1 MTGEDLDHLTV
12 AWENWAAAPLT
23 STRKIARA
31 RLHLIFLLVRFGA
44 LRLAEA
50 LAFDPPDIDLQTGLL
65 QTRGAFGRHL
75 LLPMHSLRPLRRI
88 LSMEEASQPGFLHLD
103 SGFIRRAF
111 HNVATLAGVKPSWA
125 GPRALRYLRG
135 HELLRQHMPLKLVQ
149 DYLGL
154 ARPAQISAFLEFI
167 ATYGDAPAASRD
179 ANTFTGV
186 IEEITTGVR
195 TTQIRLRT
203 FSGLRLTAHC
213 AMRESARLEPQPEMV
228 VSARIAPDRILL
240 GKQYAGYA
248 NVLAGKLTALY
259 NDGVEAFI
267 ALELAGGEILQA
279 EMESSLLADFEPEL
293 GQDVLACFPARAVF
307 LLAI

>member
-1 MTGEDLDHLTV
+1 MTGEGVEQLTV

-23 STRKIARA
+23 PARKVARA
-31 RLHLIFLLVRFGA
+31 RLHLIFLLVRFGG

-50 LAFDPPDIDLQTGLL
+50 LAFEPADLDLQTGLL

-75 LLPMHSLRPLRRI
+75 LLPMHSLRLLRRI
-88 LSMEEASQPGFLHLD
+88 LSLEEARQPGFLHLD

-111 HNVATLAGVKPSWA
+111 HNVATFAGVKPAWA

-135 HELLRQHMPLKLVQ
+135 HELLRQHMPLKLIQ

-167 ATYGDAPAASRD
+167 AAYGDSPAASRE
-179 ANTFTGV
+179 ANIFTGV
-186 IEEITTGVR
+186 VEEITTGVR

-203 FSGLRLTAHC
+203 FSGLWLTAHFPL
-213 AMRESARLEPQPEMV
+213 RESARLEPQPEMV

-267 ALELAGGEILQA
+267 ALELAGGEIMQA
-279 EMESSLLADFEPEL
+279 EMESSLLADFEPEQGL
-293 GQDVLACFPARAVF
+293 EVLACFPARAVA
-307 LLAI
+307 LQAI